1 MATTT
6 GGPFVLNIVELQNTI
21 NSAGGVNPVTT
32 LTNTVAQLQEMIIFD
47 EKRIAVNT
55 ISKYNQT
62 PIQVIDSMNFTSNAE
77 ISVNGISV
85 AGTSTTNLAQVSAI
99 GYTSSFTNYYSTVG
113 SGTAIQFQV
122 GSPPAYPLSITGLG
136 KTVIA
141 GGLQITTAGTPTIGH
156 YLTCTDSAGTAQWLP
171 PGFLSDSRWKKNIR
185 PLDDYSSIMGGLRG
199 VRFEW
204 IGGKEDVGFIAQ
216 EVAAVMPE
224 AVYEGSGER
233 PAMVE
238 YQKIIPVLLEAIKG
252 LEARVNHLEAIQHS
266 K

>member
-6 GGPFVLNIVELQNTI
+6 GGPFVLNIVDLQNTI
-21 NSAGGVNPVTT
+21 TSAGGVNPVTT
-32 LTNTVAQLQEMIIFD
+32 LSNTVSQLQEMVIFD

-62 PIQVIDSMNFTSNAE
+62 PIQVIDSMNFTSNAS
-77 ISVNGISV
+77 ITVNGLSAV
-85 AGTSTTNLAQVSAI
+85 GTSTNLTQVSAI

-113 SGTAIQFQV
+113 SGDAIQFQV
-122 GSPPAYPLSITGLG
+122 GSPPIYPLSISGSGNMTI
-136 KTVIA
+136 T
-141 GGLQITTAGTPTIGH
+141 GGLTITGAGVPTIGH
-156 YLTCTDSAGTAQWLP
+156 YLTCTDGVGTAQWLP
-171 PGFLSDSRWKKNIR
+171 PGYLSDSRWKKNIR
-185 PLDDYSSIMGGLRG
+185 PLSDYSNIMGGLRG

-216 EVAAVMPE
+216 EVATVMPE
-224 AVYEGSGER
+224 AVYEGSGDR

-238 YQKIIPVLLEAIKG
+238 YQKIIPVLLEAITG

>member
-6 GGPFVLNIVELQNTI
+6 GGTFVLNIVELQNTI
-21 NSAGGVNPVTT
+21 TSAGGLNPITSLTT
-32 LTNTVAQLQEMIIFD
+32 AVGQLQEMVIFD

-55 ISKYNQT
+55 ISNYNQN
-62 PIQVIDSMNFTSNAE
+62 PIQVVDPINFGSNVTLGGATLGSG
-77 ISVNGISV
+77 SVNVSQIS
-85 AGTSTTNLAQVSAI
+85 TI

-113 SGTAIQFQV
+113 SGAAIEFQV
-122 GSPPAYPLSITGLG
+122 GSPPLYPLSISGSGNMTI
-136 KTVIA
+136 T
-141 GGLQITTAGTPTIGH
+141 GGLKITGAGVPTIGH
-156 YLTCTDSAGTAQWLP
+156 YLTCTDGVGTAQWLP
-171 PGFLSDSRWKKNIR
+171 PGFLSDSRWKTNIR
-185 PLDDYSSIMGGLRG
+185 PLDDYQNIMGGLRG

-224 AVYEGSGER
+224 AVYEGSGDR

>member
-1 MATTT
+1 M
-6 GGPFVLNIVELQNTI
+6 NIVELQNTI
-21 NSAGGVNPVTT
+21 TSAGGLNPVTS
-32 LTNTVAQLQEMIIFD
+32 LNNAVAQLQEMVIFD

-62 PIQVIDSMNFTSNAE
+62 PIEIVDPVNFASNVSLGGAAFSGG
-77 ISVNGISV
+77 SVNTSQIS
-85 AGTSTTNLAQVSAI
+85 TI

-122 GSPPAYPLSITGLG
+122 GSPPSYPLSITGSG

-171 PGFLSDSRWKKNIR
+171 PGFLSDSRWKTNIR

-204 IGGKEDVGFIAQ
+204 IGGKNDIGFIAQ

-238 YQKIIPVLLEAIKG
+238 YQKIVPVLLEAIKG